1 MKQGKE
7 LWYDALN
14 LVCHKYL
21 VAIQLYL
28 IALHVDT
35 VLDTWEVE
43 NTSQVE
49 WEIYIQVDPE
59 QRLVR
64 HRVEGTIEILV
75 VLVFQCTWS
84 LSP

>member
-7 LWYDALN
+7 LWYDTID
-14 LVCHKYL
+14 LVCHKDL

-49 WEIYIQVDPE
+49 WEIYIQVNPE